1 MFNFN
6 LRKNYNQQQQQ
17 TSQPQS
23 AQALSASSRT
33 LLEPKE
39 IEINGQQFI
48 ISKMPCTVAQE
59 VIFNLPNGLIPIMSD
74 FKKAEEQAF
83 KMLAYCERVYTDGRS
98 SVPLISKA
106 IIDNHVNDFDTL
118 RKLEW
123 ECLQYNFSF
132 FMDGRALNFLNEGIS
147 LAKSNLSEILTD
159 LLGRLSQQGGRHYGS
174 LNTDT
179 Y

>member
-1 MFNFN
+1 MNFN
-6 LRKNYNQQQQQ
+6 LRKNYQQQEQAQQ
-17 TSQPQS
+17 NQP
-23 AQALSASSRT
+23 LCASSRT

-39 IEINGQQFI
+39 VEINGQKFI

-59 VIFNLPNGLIPIMSD
+59 VIFNLPNGLIPIISD

-123 ECLQYNFSF
+123 ECLQYNFNF
-132 FMDGRALNFLNEGIS
+132 FADGRALNFLNEGVS
-147 LAKSNLSEILTD
+147 LVKSNLSEILTD
-159 LLGRLSQQGGRHYGS
+159 LLGKLSLQGGRHYGNS
-174 LNTDT
+174 NTDT
-179 Y
+179 H

>member
-6 LRKNYNQQQQQ
+6 LRKDYKQQQQPQMQQQ
-17 TSQPQS
+17 TQT
-23 AQALSASSRT
+23 LSASSRT

-39 IEINGQQFI
+39 IEINGHKFI

-59 VIFNLPNGLIPIMSD
+59 VIFNLPNGLIPIISD

-83 KMLAYCERVYTDGRS
+83 KMLSYCERVYTDGRGS
-98 SVPLISKA
+98 IPLISKA

-147 LAKSNLSEILTD
+147 LAKSSLSEILTD
-159 LLGRLSQQGGRHYGS
+159 LLGKLSQQERQHYGS

-179 Y
+179 H

>member
-6 LRKNYNQQQQQ
+6 LRKDIEQQTQQAQQQQ
-17 TSQPQS
+17 TQVNIS
-23 AQALSASSRT
+23 AKT

-39 IEINGQQFI
+39 VEINGYKFI

-59 VIFNLPNGLIPIMSD
+59 VIFNLPNGLIPIIAD

-98 SVPLISKA
+98 NVPLVSRA
-106 IIDNHVNDFDTL
+106 IIDNHVPDFDTL

-123 ECLQYNFSF
+123 ECLQFNFSF
-132 FMDGRALNFLNEGIS
+132 FADGRALTLLNQGIS
-147 LAKSNLSEILTD
+147 LAKSNLSEILTG
-159 LLGRLSQQGGRHYGS
+159 LLDKLSVP
-174 LNTDT
+174 DT
-179 Y
+179 QRFGN